1 MSGQDKDAIW
11 AALLYFGMN
20 MWCDQPVKAYKDYST
35 GELGL
40 IAVAD
45 HLPCGSNYESDG
57 NFGAAIKAR
66 S

>member
-1 MSGQDKDAIW
+1 MANQNKDTIW
-11 AALLYFGMN
+11 AALLHFGMN
-20 MWCDQPVKAYKDYST
+20 MWCDQTVKSYKDYSPE
-35 GELGL
+35 ELGL